1 MIGTGDMQRA
11 ALYHRLSA
19 AERAGIPILTSL
31 GRAVESG
38 SAGKVLEPVRERLA
52 AGDDMGKAVDAAPGL
67 SRLERSLIRVGA
79 KGGKLPEV
87 FDALAVH
94 LEDRVAAQRKLAG
107 GLAYP
112 VFLMHAA
119 AVLPSLPVL
128 ITKGFIDFV
137 LTAFTPIV
145 VGWGVVVGAL
155 LLLKSSRR
163 ANPEGVDA
171 SVLRVPL
178 LASIVRNQSLSIGFS
193 ALKISVQSGVPLLEG
208 LELTAQAVPNRA
220 VAQVFERARR
230 RMLDEQI
237 SFGAA
242 IAFEKDLPADAV
254 DLLTT
259 GEQTGQLD
267 VMLGRAAERVETEAK
282 AARTVG
288 IVALS
293 TAAFLLGAG
302 VVAFK
307 VISFYANMFSA
318 LNDELR

>member
-1 MIGTGDMQRA
+1 MARA

-19 AERAGIPILTSL
+19 AEKAGIPILTSL

-87 FDALAVH
+87 FDALAQL
-94 LEDRVAAQRKLAG
+94 LEDRVAAMRKLLG

-112 VFLMHAA
+112 VFLLHAA
-119 AVLPSLPVL
+119 AFLPSLPVL
-128 ITKGFIDFV
+128 ITKGVIDFIV
-137 LTAFTPIV
+137 TAFTPIV
-145 VGWGVVVGAL
+145 IGWGVVVGGL
-155 LLLKSSRR
+155 LLLKSARR
-163 ANPEGVDA
+163 SNPAGVDA
-171 SVLRVPL
+171 AVLRIPL
-178 LASIVRNQSLSIGFS
+178 LASMVRNQSLALGFS
-193 ALKISVQSGVPLLEG
+193 ALKICVQSGVPLLEG

-220 VAQVFERARR
+220 VAGVFERARQ
-230 RMLDEQI
+230 RMVDEQI
-237 SFGAA
+237 SFGGA

-267 VMLGRAAERVETEAK
+267 TMLGRAAERVETEAK
-282 AARTVG
+282 QSRTAG
-288 IVALS
+288 IVILS
-293 TAAFLLGAG
+293 TLAFLCAAG
-302 VVAFK
+302 FVAFK
-307 VISFYANMFSA
+307 VISFYAGMFDQI
-318 LNDELR
+318 NKEF

>member
-87 FDALAVH
+87 FDALAQL
-94 LEDRVAAQRKLAG
+94 LEDRVAAARKLAG

-112 VFLMHAA
+112 VFLLHAA
-119 AVLPSLPVL
+119 AFLPSLPVL
-128 ITKGFIDFV
+128 ITKGVIDFIV
-137 LTAFTPIV
+137 TAFTPIV
-145 VGWGVVVGAL
+145 IGWGVVVGGL
-155 LLLKSSRR
+155 LLLRSVRR
-163 ANPEGVDA
+163 ANPAGVDA
-171 SVLRVPL
+171 AVLRVPL
-178 LASIVRNQSLSIGFS
+178 LAAMVRNQSLALGFA
-193 ALKISVQSGVPLLEG
+193 ALKICVQSGVPLLEG
-208 LELTAQAVPNRA
+208 LELTAHAVPNRA
-220 VAQVFERARR
+220 VAQVFERARQ
-230 RMLDEQI
+230 RMVDEQI
-237 SFGAA
+237 SFGGA
-242 IAFEKDLPADAV
+242 IAFEKELPADAV

-267 VMLGRAAERVETEAK
+267 TMLGRAAERVETEAK
-282 AARTVG
+282 QARTVG
-288 IVALS
+288 IVVLS
-293 TAAFLLGAG
+293 TGAFLCAAG
-302 VVAFK
+302 FVAFK
-307 VISFYANMFSA
+307 VISFYAGMFSQFEK
-318 LNDELR
+318 DF